1 MNNLTPIRINGYD
14 TFFTE
19 ASDDIGK
26 YLLIHIPPN
35 ADKDISEIHDTIVN
49 GHLIQQIDYLK
60 VDGKVSFIKA
70 YYLD

>member
-1 MNNLTPIRINGYD
+1 MNNLAPIRINGYD

-49 GHLIQQIDYLK
+49 GHLIP
-60 VDGKVSFIKA
+60 A
-70 YYLD
+70 N